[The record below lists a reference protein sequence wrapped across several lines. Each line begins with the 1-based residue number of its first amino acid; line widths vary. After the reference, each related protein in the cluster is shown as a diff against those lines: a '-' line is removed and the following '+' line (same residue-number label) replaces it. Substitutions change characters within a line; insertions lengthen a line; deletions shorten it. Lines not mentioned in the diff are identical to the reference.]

1 MQKYLLQVQEHFP
14 VFKEQN
20 SEFVISLWKLSEDS
34 SENTFQTLSEPINS
48 ELLKPRLKTKAEIV
62 N

>member
-1 MQKYLLQVQEHFP
+1 MQKYLLQFQKHLP
-14 VFKEQN
+14 VFKQQN